1 MKKYLV
7 ITYFEGLLDIAFVK
21 NTFKEAREAMI
32 YDIEEYTNEMD
43 QRWLIDCTIRDD
55 YGFVNYC
62 GDICEWFIKEIEV

>member
-43 QRWLIDCTIRDD
+43 PRWLIDCSVGDD
-55 YGFVNYC
+55 YGFLNYG